1 MTLFVENPVAAS
13 SLARWLN
20 ASMKPQTFD
29 ESVVFLRHPLQRFWS
44 AVKKD
49 YEALDVKESVQK
61 VLSKLEGSS
70 FSHYVPQVKNIEG
83 KRVTKV
89 IKMDEAFTDNVRQ
102 AITDNKVQW
111 IEGFDLESVLAKPVN
126 ATPSNKISDALSY
139 IRENTGI
146 MAQLNTYYADDFA
159 WWDNPNSKL
168 GG

>member
-44 AVKKD
+44 AIKKD
-49 YEALDVKESVQK
+49 YEALDVKDSVQK
-61 VLSKLEGSS
+61 VLGKLEGSL

-83 KRVTKV
+83 NRVTKV
-89 IKMDEAFTDNVRQ
+89 IKMDAEFTDNVRQ
-102 AITDNKVQW
+102 AIKDNKVQW

-126 ATPSNKISDALSY
+126 ATPSSKDTEALEYLSKPEVLRKLKDFY
-139 IRENTGI
+139 K
-146 MAQLNTYYADDFA
+146 ADFSA
-159 WWDNPNSKL
+159 WNNPKEL
-168 GG
+168 IHD

>member
-49 YEALDVKESVQK
+49 YEALEVRDSVQK
-61 VLSKLEGSS
+61 VLDQLDGTL

-89 IKMDEAFTDNVRQ
+89 LKMDETFTENVKQ
-102 AITDNKVQW
+102 TTKDNKVQW
-111 IEGFDLESVLAKPVN
+111 IEGFSLESTLSKPIN
-126 ATPSNKISDALSY
+126 ATVSKKDAQALEYLSN
-139 IRENTGI
+139 
-146 MAQLNTYYADDFA
+146 ADVF
-159 WWDNPNSKL
+159 SKL
-168 GG
+168 ETFYSADFSAWNNPKELIHD

>member
-1 MTLFVENPVAAS
+1 MTLFVESPVAAS

-20 ASMKPQTFD
+20 ASMKPQTFN

-61 VLSKLEGSS
+61 VLGKLEGSS

-89 IKMDEAFTDNVRQ
+89 IKMDEAFTNNVRQ

-111 IEGFDLESVLAKPVN
+111 VEGFDLESVLAKPVN
-126 ATPSNKISDALSY
+126 ATPSTKSSNALSY
-139 IRENTGI
+139 IRGNTGI

>member
-1 MTLFVENPVAAS
+1 MTLFVESPVAAS

-61 VLSKLEGSS
+61 VLGKLEGSS
-70 FSHYVPQVKNIEG
+70 FSHYLPQVKNVEG

-89 IKMDEAFTDNVRQ
+89 IKMDEAFTDNIRQ
-102 AITDNKVQW
+102 AITDNKVKW
-111 IEGFDLESVLAKPVN
+111 VEGFDLESVLAKPVN
-126 ATPSNKISDALSY
+126 ATPSNKSSDALSY
-139 IRENTGI
+139 IREDTGI